1 MPKYTDYRI
10 EEEYLLKK
18 DPNKYEKRNI
28 DHNLKIAE
36 MLPPKDALILDVG
49 CGGGFTSKLYIKEG
63 NRVIGVDIFTDVLK
77 EAREVLYGVILQDI
91 EEEWGIRSK
100 TFDVV
105 IMSAILEHIY
115 RTDFVIREAYRVL
128 KDDGVLLVAVPNIAF
143 LNNRILLLFGRR
155 LRWISPRHD
164 HIRVYTKYLLKEVL
178 EDNNFKVEK
187 IIGNE
192 LYFPKTKIRIPF
204 INRLFPNLCSVIICK
219 ARKKM
224 KNHNT

>member
-1 MPKYTDYRI
+1 M
-10 EEEYLLKK
+10 KK
-18 DPNKYEKRNI
+18 EI
-28 DHNLKIAE
+28 HNLKIAE

-91 EEEWGIRSK
+91 EKEWGIRSK

-105 IMSAILEHIY
+105 IMNVILEHIY

-155 LRWISPRHD
+155 CAGFLLGMTISEC
-164 HIRVYTKYLLKEVL
+164 IR
-178 EDNNFKVEK
+178 N
-187 IIGNE
+187 I
-192 LYFPKTKIRIPF
+192 
-204 INRLFPNLCSVIICK
+204 S
-219 ARKKM
+219 
-224 KNHNT
+224 

>member
-1 MPKYTDYRI
+1 MPIMPKYTDYRI

-49 CGGGFTSKLYIKEG
+49 CGGGFTSKLYIKKG

-77 EAREVLYGVILQDI
+77 EAREALYGVILQDI
-91 EEEWGIRSK
+91 EKEWGIRSK

-105 IMSAILEHIY
+105 IMNVILEHIY

-155 LRWISPRHD
+155 CAGFLLGMTISEC
-164 HIRVYTKYLLKEVL
+164 IR
-178 EDNNFKVEK
+178 N
-187 IIGNE
+187 I
-192 LYFPKTKIRIPF
+192 
-204 INRLFPNLCSVIICK
+204 S
-219 ARKKM
+219 
-224 KNHNT
+224 